1 MEVVDLALLE
11 LGKDKEGDDDELVGA
26 ELLRA
31 ILDDTLA
38 AEEVAAI
45 ELLKDEEAT
54 MGGFREDK
62 LVGLLEMMSEIDVL
76 TLLILLNN
84 LLSRRSSLLT
94 CLRPKSWSRKRYSGT

>member
-38 AEEVAAI
+38 AEEVAAFEI
-45 ELLKDEEAT
+45 LKDEEAAI
-54 MGGFREDK
+54 GGFREDE
-62 LVGLLEMMSEIDVL
+62 LVGLLEMMDEVGVL
-76 TLLILLNN
+76 TLLILLN
-84 LLSRRSSLLT
+84 
-94 CLRPKSWSRKRYSGT
+94 KIAF